1 MRDAF
6 RNGLINMTVHLFT
19 FIFSILAIPI
29 SVVTIVIASLN
40 TDYMKRMGDTGKQYI
55 GLLLLVTGSADI
67 LLIVLPYITS
77 ATIVKHFLTESL
89 ANLLWYHSVVIPMT
103 LFPALS
109 TFALFQYVDSVITA
123 VKYNWTIN
131 LWKTSNNNTSY

>member
-1 MRDAF
+1 
-6 RNGLINMTVHLFT
+6 MTVHLFT

-123 VKYNWTIN
+123 VKYN
-131 LWKTSNNNTSY
+131 